1 MLYGVYMMTNMRH
14 NVIYIGASTKLPDR
28 IQTHKS
34 LSIPGF
40 TKKYRCTKLIYYE
53 IHDTQNS
60 AFTREQELKKWSRL
74 KKDALIDTKN
84 PERRDLFKE
93 LIDLV
98 GE

>member
-1 MLYGVYMMTNMRH
+1 MLSV
-14 NVIYIGASTKLPDR
+14 L
-28 IQTHKS
+28 
-34 LSIPGF
+34 GF

-53 IHDTQNS
+53 VHDTQDS

-93 LIDLV
+93 LIDLA